1 MNNTLLLFQ
10 IELVHSALQFGIL
23 THYHLHY
30 FAVLVAESGTT
41 KPQLAVDNWADVTV
55 KFLHHVRNSTERSD
69 FLRFNAY
76 ICHVI
81 DDFACF
87 ELQH

>member
-1 MNNTLLLFQ
+1 M
-10 IELVHSALQFGIL
+10 LVVLSSLMPRRMVSEEQVRRAC
-23 THYHLHY
+23 Y